1 VILQNIRILFS
12 FCFILNDLNIFYSF
26 FTYTVAVSELY
37 SGTGAD
43 VDETTKTWV
52 KDKGTELIK

>member
-1 VILQNIRILFS
+1 MILQNIRILFS

-43 VDETTKTWV
+43 VEETTKTWL
-52 KDKGTELIK
+52 KDKGAELIK